1 MSQNVSLKK
10 QNFRRASNFSGPK
23 NSYLTTKNTMHRY
36 AYEAS
41 NLVSWLKKSLL
52 TTVKSNNKNENTY
65 ILPEGTIL
73 FHSSTMSD
81 FDIKKL
87 KDDRITFFGID
98 VSISLWY
105 LTEMYTDFK
114 GRFFTENQKKKGIG
128 YLYVF
133 KTTRPLPVH
142 LLYDIQ
148 NHPFGDEKCRT
159 EVCIHP
165 QHAPHE
171 SNIVSTKNG
180 IIDRSIEVTMNLK
193 YFNDAIELIHKYEV
207 DIRTL
212 LDHAYEPEFDPTTA
226 ILNNNHESISKG
238 GSKRW
243 KKKLNKTRRIRKLRK
258 N

>member
-1 MSQNVSLKK
+1 MSQNVTLKK
-10 QNFRRASNFSGPK
+10 QNFRKASNFSGPK
-23 NSYLTTKNTMHRY
+23 QSYLRTKNTMY
-36 AYEAS
+36 PSAYESS
-41 NLVSWLKKSLL
+41 NLVSWLTKSLL
-52 TTVKSNNKNENTY
+52 TTVKSNNENEDTY

-73 FHSSTMSD
+73 FHSSTMSE
-81 FDIKKL
+81 FDSKKL

-105 LTEMYTDFK
+105 LTEMYIDLRD
-114 GRFFTENQKKKGIG
+114 RFFTENQKKRGIG

-142 LLYDIQ
+142 LLYNIK
-148 NHPFGDEKCRT
+148 NHPFYDEKCKT

-171 SNIVSTKNG
+171 SNIQSTQNG

-193 YFNDAIELIHKYEV
+193 YFNDAIDLVHKYEV

-212 LDHAYEPEFDPTTA
+212 LDHAYEPEFDPTNA
-226 ILNNNHESISKG
+226 ILNHNHELIRKG
-238 GSKRW
+238 GSKRS
-243 KKKLNKTRRIRKLRK
+243 KKQLNKTRHNRRLRK
-258 N
+258 K